1 MVDRYLSSLHLQMLI
16 DYFLVENKFRIFEKM
31 LLN

>member
-16 DYFLVENKFRIFEKM
+16 DYFLVENKFRIFEKR
-31 LLN
+31 LLI

>member
-16 DYFLVENKFRIFEKM
+16 DYFLVEIKFRIFEKR
-31 LLN
+31 LLI